1 LGKKCQ
7 KTAGGIFLTHSV
19 HEVMVLADILTLC
32 FHNYFNLIC
41 TCVGHSQ
48 MQLMLM
54 YSYAYDYCVAVVV
67 NRVTG

>member
-1 LGKKCQ
+1 MHC
-7 KTAGGIFLTHSV
+7 